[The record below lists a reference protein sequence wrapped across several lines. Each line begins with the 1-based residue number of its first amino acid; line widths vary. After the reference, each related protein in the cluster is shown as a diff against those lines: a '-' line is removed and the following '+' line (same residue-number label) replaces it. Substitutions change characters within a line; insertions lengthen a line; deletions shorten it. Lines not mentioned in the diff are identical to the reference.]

1 MRYVLTYGVLSGLV
15 IILTMIAGIV
25 FGKEAFFSSAVFGY
39 LIMLV
44 ALTFIFV
51 GIKRYRDV
59 EQGGV
64 VRFWRA
70 FAVGLGITVVSGLI
84 YVAVWEIYSYQT
96 DYAFIDD
103 YTAHLVRA
111 KEQAGATPEAVA
123 ALREEMA
130 TLKTNYANPLF
141 RIPMTFLEL
150 LPVGLLVALVSAA
163 ILRNPKVLPARAPS
177 TGARPGPQSA

>member
-25 FGKEAFFSSAVFGY
+25 FAKDTFLSSTVFGY
-39 LIMLV
+39 LIMLI

-51 GIKRYRDV
+51 GVKRYRDV

-70 FAVGLGITVVSGLI
+70 FAVGVGITVVSGLI
-84 YVAVWEIYSYQT
+84 YVLVWEIYSFQT
-96 DYAFIDD
+96 DYAFIGD
-103 YTAHLVRA
+103 YTAHVIRA
-111 KEQAGATPEAVA
+111 KEQAGATPEALA

-130 TLKTNYANPLF
+130 TLETNYANPLF

-177 TGARPGPQSA
+177 RVEVPGS